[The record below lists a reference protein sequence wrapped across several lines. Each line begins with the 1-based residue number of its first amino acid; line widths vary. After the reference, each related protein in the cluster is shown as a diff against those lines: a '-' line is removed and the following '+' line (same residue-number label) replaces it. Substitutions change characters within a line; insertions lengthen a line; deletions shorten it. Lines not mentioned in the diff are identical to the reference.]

1 MGCILSAA
9 SCRKWWIE
17 DVLKSGDYG
26 ADEKAVSECES
37 EGVYFI
43 PYLSGERSPHNDV
56 NVRGAFF
63 GLSASTTGAQ
73 MSRAVM
79 EGVAFAIRDCLEV
92 ARASGIMPQA
102 TKLCGG
108 GAKSP
113 TWRQIMADV
122 INIPVQILET
132 EQGPAFGAS
141 ILAAV
146 GCGEYKNV
154 SEAVK
159 KTVKVSKTVYP
170 NAVAAKK
177 YQRRYEVFRQLYPA
191 IKGIKLR

>member
-1 MGCILSAA
+1 
-9 SCRKWWIE
+9 
-17 DVLKSGDYG
+17 
-26 ADEKAVSECES
+26 
-37 EGVYFI
+37 
-43 PYLSGERSPHNDV
+43 
-56 NVRGAFF
+56 
-63 GLSASTTGAQ
+63 